1 MLQVGSD
8 KGKLRIVYSYLG
20 NVHYSL
26 GNYGRA
32 MEYHRQVSVDCI
44 VRYDL
49 VLNYVFADIIVILTW
64 VYTLRTETMCDPA
77 EIYLK
82 VCN

>member
-32 MEYHRQVSVDCI
+32 MEYHRQVNIHCLASTYDTAFTLI
-44 VRYDL
+44 RRYDL
-49 VLNYVFADIIVILTW
+49 KLLQILSSS
-64 VYTLRTETMCDPA
+64 
-77 EIYLK
+77 
-82 VCN
+82 